1 MIDIVNTLS
10 QPAICFYAILWGI
23 GAGIVCALINIARAS
38 KNKILLVVS
47 DFCSSTVFGL
57 SYIVFSL
64 IYTKGVGWLYT
75 LISLSVGFC
84 AVYFFLCFVF
94 DKLKKFY
101 KNRNKKTR

>member
-10 QPAICFYAILWGI
+10 QPAICFFALLWGI

-47 DFCSSTVFGL
+47 DFSSSTVFGL

-64 IYTKGVGWLYT
+64 IYTKGVGWVYT

-84 AVYFFLCFVF
+84 AVYFFLCLVF
-94 DKLKKFY
+94 GKLKKFFEN
-101 KNRNKKTR
+101 KNKKAR